1 MEFGNGRKPRLM
13 SQINVTPL
21 VDVML
26 VLLIIFM
33 VTAPMMQEGLDV
45 NLPQV
50 EATAISSDDAPLV
63 VTIDRNRRVYLNER
77 PMRQKELRE
86 KLEAIARS
94 KGSKMVPLSGTR
106 IPARFA
112 AVTMLCQAVVEA
124 VIKWTFTS
132 RHRPVIPRGSR
143 MPTRTLCEF
152 WPAGLVHPVS
162 PS

>member
-94 KGSKMVPLSGTR
+94 NGSKMVLLK
-106 IPARFA
+106 AD
-112 AVTMLCQAVVEA
+112 EA
-124 VIKWTFTS
+124 VPYGFVVGTMAEIRKA
-132 RHRPVIPRGSR
+132 G
-143 MPTRTLCEF
+143 MTRVGMMTE
-152 WPAGLVHPVS
+152 PAETR
-162 PS
+162 

>member
-94 KGSKMVPLSGTR
+94 KSSKMVLLK
-106 IPARFA
+106 AD
-112 AVTMLCQAVVEA
+112 EA
-124 VIKWTFTS
+124 VPYGFVVGTMAEIRKAG
-132 RHRPVIPRGSR
+132 I
-143 MPTRTLCEF
+143 TRVGMMTE
-152 WPAGLVHPVS
+152 PAETR
-162 PS
+162 